1 MPEMLP
7 IASADG
13 VTIHCRPEGRY
24 AFYNSPYPAHRL
36 DTGVD
41 IYDDVEFGEHASSPI
56 EGEIIQIRKVR
67 APKGRN
73 FRDHGYD
80 VVTLLRSFEEPKRIV
95 KILHLEP
102 SVQVG
107 EEVEVGQ
114 ELGSLIR
121 SGYFGFSTAP
131 HIHLEVRDERD
142 PLRARGG
149 IRLYRIAEV
158 DQQVPLDELAGV
170 VVESTPQYTVLE
182 ISGVDRHGL
191 PCEVDGIPGVL
202 DGGIPY
208 YGWHGV
214 HTASRP
220 PEEGCVRL
228 CGKPISRI
236 VSSGEK
242 ACTAECLDFSFRVQ
256 DIPVGMSL
264 FVHPLEQ
271 PKVYLIPRRPG
282 ELRLEASSEIFVE
295 MDFSH
300 HLSF

>member
-1 MPEMLP
+1 MPVMIP
-7 IASADG
+7 IATADG
-13 VTIHCRPEGRY
+13 VAIHCPREGRY

-41 IYDDVEFGEHASSPI
+41 IYDDVEFGETASSPV

-73 FRDHGYD
+73 FRDNGYD
-80 VVTLLRSFEEPKRIV
+80 VVTLLRSLEEPKRIV

-102 SVQVG
+102 SVQTG
-107 EEVEVGQ
+107 EAVEVGQ
-114 ELGSLIR
+114 ELGRLIR

-131 HIHLEVRDERD
+131 HIHLEVRDEKD

-149 IRLYRIAEV
+149 IRLDRITEV
-158 DQQVPLDELAGV
+158 EGRVPLDELAGV

-182 ISGVDRHGL
+182 ISGVNRQGL

-214 HTASRP
+214 HTGSRP

-228 CGKPISRI
+228 CGEPISRI
-236 VSSGEK
+236 VSRGEK
-242 ACTAECLDFSFRVQ
+242 TCTADCLDFSFRVQ
-256 DIPVGMSL
+256 DIPVGLSL
-264 FVHPLEQ
+264 FIHPRER
-271 PKVYLIPRRPG
+271 PKVYLIPRRPR
-282 ELRLEASSEIFVE
+282 ELGLETASEIRIE
-295 MDFSH
+295 MDSPPTSS
-300 HLSF
+300 L